1 MNKML
6 NIMADDLA
14 IIRYFGESDGDFI
27 YRVCYS
33 ALALWMLKLTLS
45 STEGQV
51 GISKQAQTAIIEEM
65 LLHYQKYFGLNTT
78 YFSDVDYR
86 MHSLSHHIRK
96 VYEATGYLLSDERN
110 YSIIANYGRTIYT
123 DDGYLFFGIPESDY
137 RMNGLG
143 LYGSVAVNS
152 VNLFDAM
159 LRDTLSVEEY
169 IASRY
174 NLLDFEERDI
184 EVQDLQFFN
193 PTLSKPP
200 SSSWNTKQITMESI
214 ARSSNK
220 VMYRTLKVK
229 ENQILFADEPLEAD
243 NERLTAYEM
252 RRLYCGLKAKYR
264 APIIAWFNELDST
277 YSQIRVSAQ
286 LPNREYY
293 FMLLFAWPEQ
303 NAFNKTRFICNN
315 KMLPTIEKMLGNI
328 GIEVRREN
336 NARC

>member
-1 MNKML
+1 M
-6 NIMADDLA
+6 
-14 IIRYFGESDGDFI
+14 GESDGDFI

-45 STEGQV
+45 STDGQV

-65 LLHYQKYFGLNTT
+65 LLQYQRYFGLNRDC
-78 YFSDVDYR
+78 FFDPE
-86 MHSLSHHIRK
+86 HSTHTLSHQIRK
-96 VYEATGYLLSDERN
+96 VYEETGYLLSDERN
-110 YSIIANYGRTIYT
+110 YSIIANYERAIYT

-143 LYGSVAVNS
+143 LYCSDAMNS
-152 VNLFDAM
+152 VELFDVM

-174 NLLDFEERDI
+174 NMLDFEERDI

-200 SSSWNTKQITMESI
+200 SSSWDTKQITIESI
-214 ARSSNK
+214 ARSSNRA
-220 VMYRTLKVK
+220 MYRILKVK
-229 ENQILFADEPLEAD
+229 DDQILFADEPLEVD

-277 YSQIRVSAQ
+277 YSEIRVSAK

-293 FMLLFAWPEQ
+293 FMLLFAWPKQ
-303 NAFNKTRFICNN
+303 NAFNKIRFICNN

-328 GIEVRREN
+328 GIEVRR
-336 NARC
+336 